1 MVLLRVKGRGVLG
14 RLVQSHKNSRFQ
26 LLPIVSTK
34 THQSAKKKKKSST
47 TCTQIK
53 ETASL
58 KFHLSCFLLIIL
70 SISPSFAPLS
80 KGVISKE
87 YFSVQKSFSPLLPQ
101 QEGPFLKIQLTL
113 QINKRGS
120 GEQICTL
127 PVPFTLSRAANKH
140 LKWEAKSPGYSEAS
154 VSNRCL
160 SLRDSYLA

>member
-1 MVLLRVKGRGVLG
+1 MFLRVKGRGVLG
-14 RLVQSHKNSRFQ
+14 RLVQSHINSRFQ
-26 LLPIVSTK
+26 LLPIVGTK
-34 THQSAKKKKKSST
+34 THQSAKKKKSST

-70 SISPSFAPLS
+70 SISLSFAPLS

-113 QINKRGS
+113 QINKGGS
-120 GEQICTL
+120 GEQICML
-127 PVPFTLSRAANKH
+127 PVPFTLCQAANKH

-160 SLRDSYLA
+160 SLRDSRLA